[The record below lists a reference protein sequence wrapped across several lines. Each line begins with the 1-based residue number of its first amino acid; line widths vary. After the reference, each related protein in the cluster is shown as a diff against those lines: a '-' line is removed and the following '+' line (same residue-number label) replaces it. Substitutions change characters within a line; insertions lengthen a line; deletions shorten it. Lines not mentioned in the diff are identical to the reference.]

1 MSIVS
6 RGSAFG
12 RSPWSSSDDREV
24 LTKREL
30 MAQLIV
36 LLGGRAAEMDT
47 FGQPSTRSEDDLEH
61 AAALAR
67 RMVERL
73 AMTGRFD
80 LADKGAKDEDGD
92 GAKEVRELLLRAEQA
107 ARTILGDNAEDLRR
121 IAEALTEK
129 ETLSSAEIS
138 MLTTTRKRGPLLP
151 AGQATPGGHLSPDLS
166 NLPGASLRSGGRKHQ
181 EEDSGPSAP
190 PACGRRHRPPRK
202 GSSRK
207 SSLPSPPAM

>member
-1 MSIVS
+1 MN
-6 RGSAFG
+6 
-12 RSPWSSSDDREV
+12 
-24 LTKREL
+24 
-30 MAQLIV
+30 
-36 LLGGRAAEMDT
+36 T

-138 MLTTTRKRGPLLP
+138 MLTTTRRRGPLL
-151 AGQATPGGHLSPDLS
+151 AQARDAIPGT
-166 NLPGASLRSGGRKHQ
+166 GG
-181 EEDSGPSAP
+181 
-190 PACGRRHRPPRK
+190 
-202 GSSRK
+202 
-207 SSLPSPPAM
+207 